1 MIGNDAIL
9 EIKCPYIAKDTNDV
23 IEAVNNKLVNYF
35 LLNIRIICNILITY
49 SSNFKFVLNYKIY
62 LIVV

>member
-1 MIGNDAIL
+1 MVGNDAIL

-23 IEAVNNKLVNYF
+23 IEAVNNKLVNY
-35 LLNIRIICNILITY
+35 LILNIHIICNILITY

-62 LIVV
+62 LIFV